1 MNPGTEIDG
10 ANGDRL
16 PGMQSPVVERGL
28 MVAHREDR
36 GRVAEVQ
43 VRCQVR
49 VLFIQTYD
57 EATMG
62 ARTAGVDA
70 R

>member
-36 GRVAEVQ
+36 GKVGKPNSGRWTCISFWNANTPQ
-43 VRCQVR
+43 GSTKQ
-49 VLFIQTYD
+49 QN
-57 EATMG
+57 
-62 ARTAGVDA
+62 
-70 R
+70 

>member
-36 GRVAEVQ
+36 GKVGKPSNG
-43 VRCQVR
+43 
-49 VLFIQTYD
+49 
-57 EATMG
+57 ATDVHFLEREF
-62 ARTAGVDA
+62 A
-70 R
+70 